1 MFEEV
6 SDSMVLLYN
15 LFLYNLLIGHKPER
29 ESVCV
34 HVVGVPGV
42 NACIVRFSENI

>member
-6 SDSMVLLYN
+6 SDSMGLLYN
-15 LFLYNLLIGHKPER
+15 LFLYNLHIGHKPER

-34 HVVGVPGV
+34 YMLSGCRESMRV
-42 NACIVRFSENI
+42 